1 MAAYPSFSQLA
12 GSKAIPRD
20 DLDTDY
26 AVSGALQQRSYYTV
40 LKRDFAIEHLL
51 TAANVATHRSFYT
64 TNRILVCTFTFAGDG
79 VTYNVRF
86 KGPPKEVWSEFGWKV
101 QVDLAEV

>member
-1 MAAYPSFSQLA
+1 MAAYPSYPQLA

-20 DLDTDY
+20 DIDTDY

-40 LKRDFAIEHLL
+40 LKRDFALEHLL
-51 TAANVATHRSFYT
+51 NAANVATYRTFYS
-64 TNRILVCTFTFAGDG
+64 TNRILQCTFVFAGDG

-86 KGPPKEVWSEFGWKV
+86 KGPPKEVWSEFGWKI
-101 QVDLAEV
+101 QADLAEV

>member
-20 DLDTDY
+20 DIDADY
-26 AVSGALQQRSYYTV
+26 AVNGALQQRSYYTV
-40 LKRDFAIEHLL
+40 LKRDFAIKHLL
-51 TAANVATHRSFYT
+51 TATDVATHRSFYT
-64 TNRILVCTFTFAGDG
+64 TNRILQCTFTFAGDG

-86 KGPPKEVWSEFGWKV
+86 KGPPRELWTEFGWQV
-101 QVDLAEV
+101 EVDLAEV